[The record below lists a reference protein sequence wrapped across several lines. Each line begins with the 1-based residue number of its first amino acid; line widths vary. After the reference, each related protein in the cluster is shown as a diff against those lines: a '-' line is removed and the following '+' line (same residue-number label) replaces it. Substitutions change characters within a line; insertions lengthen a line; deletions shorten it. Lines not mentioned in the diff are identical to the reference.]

1 MTYYVIEKKENFMI
15 SMVKKEQNKE
25 EVEVK
30 TFSHKCSVE
39 ECKNNQDQK
48 KENQYNM
55 PLKSHWKK
63 YTLEK
68 HQK

>member
-1 MTYYVIEKKENFMI
+1 
-15 SMVKKEQNKE
+15 MVKKELNKE

-30 TFSHKCSVE
+30 TFSHKCLVE

-55 PLKSHWKK
+55 PLKLHWKK
-63 YTLEK
+63 YTQEK
-68 HQK
+68 HRK